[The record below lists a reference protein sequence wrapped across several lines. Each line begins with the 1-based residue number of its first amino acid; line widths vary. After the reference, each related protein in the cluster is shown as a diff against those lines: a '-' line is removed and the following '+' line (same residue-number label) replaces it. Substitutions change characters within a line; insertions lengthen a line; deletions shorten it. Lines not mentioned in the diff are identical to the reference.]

1 MESLN
6 VLLGAFTA
14 VESAHGF
21 SAFCPS
27 VFTIRQ
33 LANQT
38 EEGKAAIREGYIP
51 ASIFA
56 ILLGLI
62 VSKLTK
68 SWLPLLFSLGT
79 IAFMVAAYEWALS
92 QPVTQPAPS

>member
-1 MESLN
+1 MEEKLIFS
-6 VLLGAFTA
+6 AFTA
-14 VESAHGF
+14 VESAHAF

-51 ASIFA
+51 AIIFCVV
-56 ILLGLI
+56 LGL
-62 VSKLTK
+62 VMSKLSK
-68 SWLPLLFSLGT
+68 SWLPLVFSAAT
-79 IAFMVAAYEWALS
+79 AFFMVCSYEWALS
-92 QPVTQPAPS
+92 QEATP